1 MIDPNKAPHVPN
13 SKPVTKRD
21 FALGA
26 LGKPDYRGD
35 YSEMRYMT
43 HDEVVSFEV
52 FNKKSDFNWEFNLNA
67 DKTRKIWFSQLNGL
81 YLSGEGEEISSC
93 VVITKGD
100 GVKHI
105 ALMSPSE
112 FWKEVQGKR
121 YKVEVDN
128 DKYVI
133 DRWHAKCAG
142 RTAGDIAKEIYKALS
157 EERYSDVKGMTKPQ
171 TLYILKEV

>member
-13 SKPVTKRD
+13 SKPITERD

-26 LGKPDYRGD
+26 LTKPTYRGD

-52 FNKKSDFNWEFNLNA
+52 LNKKSDFNWEFYING
-67 DKTRKIWFSQLNGL
+67 DRTHKIWFSQLNGF
-81 YLSGEGEEISSC
+81 YLSAEGEEVSSC
-93 VVITKGD
+93 VIIPKGE
-100 GVKHI
+100 GAKHI
-105 ALMSPSE
+105 ALMSPRD

-121 YKVEVDN
+121 YKVEIDD

-133 DRWHAKCAG
+133 DRWHKKCSG
-142 RTAGDIAKEIYKALS
+142 RSVGDIVEEIYKALG
-157 EERYSDVKGMTKPQ
+157 EERYADVKGMTKPQ
-171 TLYILKEV
+171 TLYILTEV